1 MKDNKPKKP
10 EIPRWKINKAIY
22 NAEYRKR
29 RKEAIKDTHVHINFS
44 VFEKDKDLIPILDS
58 KKKNRELSSYIRDLI
73 INDYNKTMEQKKN
86 D

>member
-1 MKDNKPKKP
+1 MKDNKQKKT
-10 EIPRWKINKAIY
+10 EIPRWKINKEIY

-29 RKEAIKDTHVHINFS
+29 RKESIKDTHIHVHIT

-73 INDYNKTMEQKKN
+73 IDDYNKTMEQKK
-86 D
+86 DD